1 MANELAIMEQATR
14 MLAECKTVDEA
25 KDIIDKAAAAA
36 LWARKAKLGLEAQNH
51 AAYIKLMAERKAGQI
66 LGDLE
71 RGQGKGGG
79 GDKRSQSA
87 KKTTSCNA
95 AQSDPSEY
103 AATLESVGATR
114 FDANRWQKAAEIP
127 EEKFQ
132 QYVAQTNDSRD
143 EITTTGFLRSASKP
157 HVSQN
162 SGENEWYTPSAYIG
176 AATLTLGLIDLDPA
190 SSEAANGVVGAS
202 NFFSIEDNGLDQEW
216 IGNVWMNPPYAQPLV
231 AQFCEKMS
239 AEYKA
244 GHTLQAIVLVN
255 NATETAWFQD
265 LAFSCSAIC
274 LPRGRVKF
282 WAPDKTTAAPLQ
294 GQALLYLGKS
304 PEKFVEVFNGFGIC
318 AIL

>member
-66 LGDLE
+66 LGEME

-79 GDKRSQSA
+79 GDKRSKVA
-87 KKTTSCNA
+87 KETTLSNA
-95 AQSDPSEY
+95 GQSDPSPY
-103 AATLESVGATR
+103 SATLESVGASR
-114 FDANRWQKAAEIP
+114 QDANRWQKAAEIP

-132 QYVAQTNDSRD
+132 QYVAQTNDARD
-143 EITTTGFLRSASKP
+143 EITTTCFLRSASKP

-162 SGENEWYTPSAYIG
+162 IGENEWYTPAAYIG
-176 AATLTLGLIDLDPA
+176 AARLVLGSIDLDPA
-190 SSEAANGVVGAS
+190 SSEAANAVVGAS
-202 NFFSIEDNGLDQEW
+202 KFFSIEDNGLGREW

-231 AQFCEKMS
+231 ASFCEKM
-239 AEYKA
+239 AEEYK
-244 GHTLQAIVLVN
+244 TDRVLQAIILVN

-265 LAFSCSAIC
+265 LASSCSALC

-282 WAPDKTTAAPLQ
+282 WAPDKTKAAPLQ
-294 GQALLYLGKS
+294 GQAFLYIGKS
-304 PEKFVEVFNGFGIC
+304 PEKFVEIFNGFGIC
-318 AIL
+318 AVI